1 MVLLVEGKSDL
12 LVLSTIIKHIKYYKE
27 ITNFY
32 HNWIDELDATWKFLG
47 RNLDKNRKKR
57 LTNNSNIILVIS
69 GEGKP
74 NIYNKLANLI
84 KSLNIHKRRY
94 ENIQLKNVF
103 LIIDDDNICINKII
117 TIIANKLNLQ
127 NSTSNIHNKH
137 YATVTLPTVEIH
149 IITISPSLNHI
160 LSKFNINPS
169 QLNQQLTLP
178 TQLINSLL
186 DNSCINDLLQLI

>member
-1 MVLLVEGKSDL
+1 
-12 LVLSTIIKHIKYYKE
+12 
-27 ITNFY
+27 
-32 HNWIDELDATWKFLG
+32 
-47 RNLDKNRKKR
+47 
-57 LTNNSNIILVIS
+57 VIS

-74 NIYNKLANLI
+74 NIYNILANLI

-103 LIIDDDNICINKII
+103 LIIDDDNICINKIIDKII

-160 LSKFNINPS
+160 LSLI
-169 QLNQQLTLP
+169 LT
-178 TQLINSLL
+178 QVN
-186 DNSCINDLLQLI
+186 